1 MKRAM
6 IAAVVLLALPAGCS
20 NLVPAEVPRHS
31 FGHAHDF
38 GATAVAFRPDGAQL
52 ASGGLRG
59 DIAIWR
65 VEPPQLAYKLVAHTD
80 AVRALIY
87 VTPER
92 LVSSGDDG
100 LLVVWDLR
108 RRSPLAQ
115 VQTSPVGGIAS
126 DGERVFT
133 GHKDGMV
140 RAWRLPLLEPLGKVG
155 AGGTVLA
162 LDRHG
167 DVLAVATHAGRVE
180 LFSTSLEWKR
190 DLQALGTAHDLRF
203 SPDGRMLLAGSWFR
217 ILVWDV
223 STGEG
228 QSLPTE
234 HQGLVTSVD
243 VSPEGRH
250 LVTLGRYTDSAIRV
264 WNRQSLTVERRY
276 QAHELCGA
284 MIRFSPD
291 GHYMASA
298 SDDESVRLYDL
309 SLQPAPRSAF
319 SP

>member
-1 MKRAM
+1 MMRAM
-6 IAAVVLLALPAGCS
+6 IAAAVLLALSAGCS
-20 NLVPAEVPRHS
+20 NLVPAQGPRHS
-31 FGHAHDF
+31 FDHAHDF

-59 DIAIWR
+59 DVAIWQ
-65 VEPPQLAYKLVAHTD
+65 VEPPRFAYKLVAHTD

-87 VTPER
+87 VTPDW

-108 RRSPLAQ
+108 RHSPLAQ
-115 VQTSPVGGIAS
+115 VQTSPVGGIAT
-126 DGERVFT
+126 DGERIFT

-140 RAWRLPLLEPLGKVG
+140 RAWHLPLLEPLGKVS

-167 DVLAVATHAGRVE
+167 DMLAVATHAGRVE
-180 LFSTSLEWKR
+180 LLSTSLEWKR

-203 SPDGRMLLAGSWFR
+203 SPDGRLLIAGSWFR
-217 ILVWDV
+217 ILVWNV

-228 QSLPTE
+228 KSVPTE

-243 VSPEGRH
+243 FSPEGGH
-250 LVTLGRYTDSAIRV
+250 LVTLGRYTDSAIRM
-264 WNRQSLTVERRY
+264 WNPQSFSVERRY

-298 SDDESVRLYDL
+298 SDDESVRLYDS
-309 SLQPAPRSAF
+309 SLESAPH
-319 SP
+319 